1 MGAMQNSI
9 VHHFSGLHS
18 MFLQGFGGFYIE
30 KWTVVVWPDI

>member
-9 VHHFSGLHS
+9 VHHFAGLS

-30 KWTVVVWPDI
+30 KWTVLVWPNI